1 MLLKPVIIKYLTTTI
16 IAPHGV
22 TDLIHAKQTNNL
34 ISLINIYGTTNGLF
48 YILSTLDQEIVINT
62 ILFITSTIHFQK
74 DIPLRDE
81 KKRYLF
87 TSLLLLYFI
96 FFNAT
101 SIFTYLT
108 FVHVP
113 NHYLYNWKFL
123 KKEKILSFIVI
134 LFTTLLSFHF
144 GNEYFEIYKDTL
156 SFDIIKAIIIS
167 HILYE
172 ELYINNY

>member
-108 FVHVP
+108 FVHVL
-113 NHYLYNWKFL
+113 NHYIYN
-123 KKEKILSFIVI
+123 
-134 LFTTLLSFHF
+134 
-144 GNEYFEIYKDTL
+144 
-156 SFDIIKAIIIS
+156 
-167 HILYE
+167 
-172 ELYINNY
+172 